1 MVGNTRSA
9 PSDDRLRRVELITDR
24 RPLKT
29 ILASLK
35 VRLRSAL
42 RLSGFGTAIHS
53 YGTRDA
59 RVNPSMLGAVARMS
73 TRSANRNISDRRLIT
88 GNF

>member
-42 RLSGFGTAIHS
+42 RLSGIRHGHSFLRHERCQSEPFHARRGREDVHEEREQKYFG
-53 YGTRDA
+53 
-59 RVNPSMLGAVARMS
+59 P
-73 TRSANRNISDRRLIT
+73 
-88 GNF
+88 